1 MKKKLLLIVGCL
13 FFIFTYAQD
22 YRYTNPTLFSAT
34 TIQSNVTFTNAPFID
49 GPLHTVESSTTNGD
63 IKMDIFTP
71 TGDSFALR
79 PAIIFTHGGGFI
91 TGNKNHDDMMAFCDL
106 LAKKGY
112 VTATIDYRQGFNL
125 VLGNT
130 AMHSTRA
137 VYRGFQDGRS
147 AVRFLRANAA
157 TYGIDPS
164 KVYFAG
170 SSAGAFIALHAIYLD
185 APSEKPA
192 ACNATTYTNVTIP
205 FFHTAPD
212 LGPFDIGNNLTFN
225 GKPDAVVSLWGA
237 IQSTNLITSDNTTPV
252 LLVHGEADATVP
264 FNTGSPFGYSALP
277 TTDGSNPIKT
287 KLDVL
292 SFTNNETY
300 FVAGEPHEFYGV
312 NNGTWSNGTGG
323 NAYWPIVVDKVTQ
336 FLWKQHKPTADYS
349 YSVSNADV
357 TFSDIST
364 GSLAWW
370 WDFGD
375 GSTSNSQNPNHN
387 YTTSGNYQVKLYVEN
402 NIKSWDEITKTVNV
416 NVLSTAAFSNDFIS
430 IYPNPTNDFITLN
443 VTNSSQGTYYI
454 FDISG
459 KIVMQNPIQN
469 KELIIDMTE
478 FSQGIYFIKI
488 TTELGSTTKK
498 IIKN

>member
-1 MKKKLLLIVGCL
+1 MKKKLLSVLSSL
-13 FFIFTYAQD
+13 FFVFTYAQD

-34 TIQSNVTFTNAPFID
+34 TIQSNVTFATVPFID
-49 GPLHTVESSTTNGD
+49 GPLHTVESSTTNAP
-63 IKMDIFTP
+63 IKMDIFKP

-112 VTATIDYRQGFNL
+112 ITATIDYRQGFNL

-137 VYRGFQDGRS
+137 VYRGLQDGRS
-147 AVRFLRANAA
+147 AIRFLRANAA
-157 TYGIDPS
+157 AYGIDPT
-164 KVYFAG
+164 KIYFVG
-170 SSAGAFIALHAIYLD
+170 SSAGAFIGLHAIYLD
-185 APSEKPA
+185 TPLEKPSV
-192 ACNATTYTNVTIP
+192 CNQTTYTNVTFP

-212 LGPFDIGNNLTFN
+212 LGPIDIGNNLTYN

-237 IQSTNLITSDNTTPV
+237 VQNTNLITSDNITPV
-252 LLVHGEADATVP
+252 LLVHGEADTTVS

-287 KLDVL
+287 KLNTL

-300 FVAGEPHEFYGV
+300 FVSGQPHEFYGV
-312 NNGTWSNGTGG
+312 DNGTWSNGTGG
-323 NAYWPIVVDKVTQ
+323 NSYWPIVVDKVTQ
-336 FLWKQHKPTADYS
+336 FLWKQHKPMADYS
-349 YSVSNADV
+349 FSVSNADV
-357 TFSDIST
+357 TFSDTST
-364 GSLAWW
+364 GSQAWW

-375 GSTSNSQNPNHN
+375 GSTSNLQNPNHSFS
-387 YTTSGNYQVKLYVEN
+387 TTGNYQVKLYVEN
-402 NIKSWDEITKTVNV
+402 NIKSWDEITKTINV
-416 NVLSTAAFSNDFIS
+416 NVLSNTSFSEDLIS
-430 IYPNPTNDFITLN
+430 IYPNPTANFITLN
-443 VTNSSQGTYYI
+443 ISNSNQGAFVI

-459 KIVMQNPIQN
+459 KIILQDFIKY
-469 KELIIDMTE
+469 KESIIDMTN
-478 FSQGIYFIKI
+478 FSQGIYFIRI
-488 TTELGSTTKK
+488 TTDFGSSTKK